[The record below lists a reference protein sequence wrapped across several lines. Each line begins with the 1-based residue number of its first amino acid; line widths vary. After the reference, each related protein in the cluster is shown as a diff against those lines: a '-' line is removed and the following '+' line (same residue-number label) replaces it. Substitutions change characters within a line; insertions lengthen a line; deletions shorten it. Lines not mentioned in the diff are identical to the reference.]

1 MANLVK
7 RSSVFSIFGLFSIIS
22 RRKRETSRCHK
33 KSTAW
38 NWEVV
43 QPILESPW
51 WVLSPKTYKSKMW
64 DLTLDPPP
72 TPLIPVMDFIPIFL
86 NLSTVCIGR
95 SHHQLLRYPH
105 PEIKLINSRSHHQLL
120 RYPHPEIKLINGRS
134 HHQLL
139 RHPHPEIK
147 LINGRSHH
155 QLLRH
160 PHPEI
165 KLTIAHCA
173 QGENLM
179 IFEYSTMYMIH
190 F

>member
-1 MANLVK
+1 MTPRPPPPYRLK
-7 RSSVFSIFGLFSIIS
+7 TLKY
-22 RRKRETSRCHK
+22 RKK
-33 KSTAW
+33 F
-38 NWEVV
+38 
-43 QPILESPW
+43 L
-51 WVLSPKTYKSKMW
+51 
-64 DLTLDPPP
+64 LTLQWSIDIMN
-72 TPLIPVMDFIPIFL
+72 LIFSYLLETKVLTLTYYLQMKSLYRIALYEQGRNCRDDFV
-86 NLSTVCIGR
+86 S
-95 SHHQLLRYPH
+95 QLENRLQYCRRRID
-105 PEIKLINSRSHHQLL
+105 IKLINSRSHHQLL
-120 RYPHPEIKLINGRS
+120 RY
-134 HHQLL
+134 
-139 RHPHPEIK
+139 PHPEIK